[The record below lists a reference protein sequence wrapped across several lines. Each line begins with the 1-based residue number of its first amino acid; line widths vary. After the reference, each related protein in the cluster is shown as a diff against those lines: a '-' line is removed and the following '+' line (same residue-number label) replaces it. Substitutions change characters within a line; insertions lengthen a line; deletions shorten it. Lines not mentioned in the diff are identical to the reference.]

1 MRKKGK
7 VSAMNNASGLVGL
20 IPIVL
25 FLVAALIVSIVI
37 RNRSREAGGGF
48 VKEYFIGNRGLGG
61 FVLAMTTIATYGSV
75 SSFVGGPGQ
84 AWETGFGWVYMAA
97 VQVTTLFLLYGIMGK
112 KMALLS
118 RKLGA
123 VTVIDVIRARY
134 RSNAIANIAALIIV
148 LFFAA
153 TMVAQ
158 FVGGAKLFEAV
169 TGYSYVVGLCLFGIA
184 VIIFTTV
191 GGFRGVAVTDAMCGV
206 AMLVG
211 IAVLAGGIL
220 NEAGGYT
227 NIMDTIAANH
237 PQMLEPLSA
246 GTMPV
251 SLYFTQW
258 LLVGIFTFALPQSV
272 VRCMGFKDTKS
283 LHRALILGTV
293 IMGAMIIGV
302 TALGVLAAGV
312 LTDDLSA
319 YGNSIDNII
328 PQAIV
333 QTLPPWLAG
342 IAIIG
347 PIAASISTVSSLL
360 IASSSA
366 IIMDLWLHHAAQK
379 GTVVTEQ
386 AVSRS
391 SQVITLVIGAIVIV
405 LSIVPPD
412 VIWKINM
419 FAFGGLETAFCWVF
433 LGALFWKRA
442 NKTGA
447 LLSMAGGV
455 ATYCICM
462 AAGITFFGMHQI
474 VIGIT
479 VSFVLMVIGSLA
491 GKPSE
496 PDALEPFFPEEEKPA
511 KAA

>member
-1 MRKKGK
+1 MAIDQQRFGQ
-7 VSAMNNASGLVGL
+7 
-20 IPIVL
+20 
-25 FLVAALIVSIVI
+25 FVAALRKEKGWTQKQLAARIGVSDK
-37 RNRSREAGGGF
+37 A
-48 VKEYFIGNRGLGG
+48 
-61 FVLAMTTIATYGSV
+61 V
-75 SSFVGGPGQ
+75 SK
-84 AWETGFGWVYMAA
+84 WER
-97 VQVTTLFLLYGIMGK
+97 
-112 KMALLS
+112 ALSLPDIS
-118 RKLGA
+118 L
-123 VTVIDVIRARY
+123 
-134 RSNAIANIAALIIV
+134 
-148 LFFAA
+148 
-153 TMVAQ
+153 
-158 FVGGAKLFEAV
+158 
-169 TGYSYVVGLCLFGIA
+169 
-184 VIIFTTV
+184 
-191 GGFRGVAVTDAMCGV
+191 
-206 AMLVG
+206 
-211 IAVLAGGIL
+211 
-220 NEAGGYT
+220 
-227 NIMDTIAANH
+227 
-237 PQMLEPLSA
+237 LEPLA
-246 GTMPV
+246 A
-251 SLYFTQW
+251 
-258 LLVGIFTFALPQSV
+258 AL
-272 VRCMGFKDTKS
+272 
-283 LHRALILGTV
+283 
-293 IMGAMIIGV
+293 GV
-302 TALGVLAAGV
+302 TVAELLHGERLAAPLEPQQVEALVTGAVQLGQHGFHSDPLRRLRWLGVLAAGV
-312 LTDDLSA
+312 LTQDLSA

-366 IIMDLWLHHAAQK
+366 IIKDLWLHHAAQK

-391 SQVITLVIGAIVIV
+391 SQIITLVIGAIVFV

-419 FAFGGLETAFCWVF
+419 FAFGGLETASCWVF

-496 PDALEPFFPEEEKPA
+496 PDALESFFPEEEKPA